1 MAISDFQRQK
11 AKLGLNASEQA
22 RTRLGPI
29 VSNLLV
35 GRPEAGYE
43 VESIFSMFW
52 NAARQADDMMDYSRS
67 SDMEW
72 LKVLQQIF
80 LLCSKVQDLP
90 SNTTPEAWIR
100 TSSYFFNLMSETCK
114 GEVEDLIARKP
125 SLSNYNRMV
134 LQKTGPWFTG
144 RIACTAIATG
154 RTRQEPVLRDLELY
168 GNFVSLAY
176 QIRNDIK
183 DIETDG
189 KDIAIGKVNLPS
201 VLLVQK
207 RPELLLKSRIS
218 RAVYYEHGVIE
229 QAEIMAQ
236 AYENKSSQ
244 IAQKYGFELESLTR
258 DLCSSRS

>member
-1 MAISDFQRQK
+1 MALSDSQCQK
-11 AKLGLNASEQA
+11 VRFALNTSEHA
-22 RTRLGPI
+22 RTKLGPI

-35 GRPEAGYE
+35 GHPEAGYE

-52 NAARQADDMMDYSRS
+52 KAARKADDMMDYSKS

-100 TSSYFFNLMSETCK
+100 TSSYFFNLMSETCR
-114 GEVEDLIARKP
+114 GEVEDLILRKP

-144 RIACTAIATG
+144 RIKCTAIATG
-154 RTRQEPVLRDLELY
+154 CTGQESVMRDLELY
-168 GNFVSLAY
+168 GNFAALSY

-183 DIETDG
+183 DVETDG

-207 RPELLLKSRIS
+207 KPELLLKSRIP
-218 RAVYYEHGVIE
+218 RAMYYEYGVIE
-229 QAEIMAQ
+229 QAEVMAQ
-236 AYENKSSQ
+236 AYEDKSSQ
-244 IAQKYGFELESLTR
+244 IAQKYDLELESLTR
-258 DLCSSRS
+258 DLCSSM